1 MIFIL
6 IVLFLILISN
16 VYFEILINEEK
27 LIIKLFKIKILSIKN
42 VKLISLIEK
51 STKSNQQIN
60 VLDNIKFLKVD
71 IVLKTKVNDYQ
82 LFLKQNIIIK
92 TLLNNF
98 YFLFNNYL
106 PNLNFKYLK
115 NETNQI
121 NINLKLKINTLKIF
135 IDFMKGKIYGSKR
148 N

>member
-6 IVLFLILISN
+6 VVLFFILISN
-16 VYFEILINEEK
+16 VYFDILINEER
-27 LIIKLFKIKILSIKN
+27 LIIKLFKIKILSIKI
-42 VKLISLIEK
+42 VKLIPLIEK

-60 VLDNIKFLKVD
+60 ILDNIKFLKVD

-82 LFLKQNIIIK
+82 LFFKQNIVIK
-92 TLLNNF
+92 TMLNNF
-98 YFLFNNYL
+98 YFLFNDYL
-106 PNLNFKYLK
+106 PNLSFKYLK

-121 NINLKLKINTLKIF
+121 NIYLKLKINALKIF
-135 IDFMKGKIYGSKR
+135 IDFMKGKIYGPKR

>member
-51 STKSNQQIN
+51 SSKSNQQIN
-60 VLDNIKFLKVD
+60 ILDNIKFLKVD

-92 TLLNNF
+92 TMLNNF

-121 NINLKLKINTLKIF
+121 NIYLKLKINTLKIF

>member
-121 NINLKLKINTLKIF
+121 NIYLKLKLNTLKIF

>member
-60 VLDNIKFLKVD
+60 ILDNIKFLKVD

-92 TLLNNF
+92 TMLNNF

-121 NINLKLKINTLKIF
+121 NIYLKLKINTLKIF

>member
-60 VLDNIKFLKVD
+60 ILDNIKFLKVD

-92 TLLNNF
+92 TMLNNF
-98 YFLFNNYL
+98 YLIIICL
-106 PNLNFKYLK
+106 
-115 NETNQI
+115 I
-121 NINLKLKINTLKIF
+121 
-135 IDFMKGKIYGSKR
+135 
-148 N
+148 

>member
-6 IVLFLILISN
+6 VVLFFILISN
-16 VYFEILINEEK
+16 VYFDILINEEK
-27 LIIKLFKIKILSIKN
+27 LIIKLFKIKILSIKI
-42 VKLISLIEK
+42 VKLIPLIEK

-60 VLDNIKFLKVD
+60 ILDNIKFLKVD

-82 LFLKQNIIIK
+82 LFFKQNIVIK
-92 TLLNNF
+92 TMLNNF
-98 YFLFNNYL
+98 YLLFNNYL
-106 PNLNFKYLK
+106 PNLSFKYLK

-121 NINLKLKINTLKIF
+121 NIYLKLKINALKIF
-135 IDFMKGKIYGSKR
+135 IDFMKGKIYGPKR

>member
-6 IVLFLILISN
+6 VVLFFILISN
-16 VYFEILINEEK
+16 VYFDILINEEK
-27 LIIKLFKIKILSIKN
+27 LIIKLFKIKILSIKI
-42 VKLISLIEK
+42 VKLITLIEK

-60 VLDNIKFLKVD
+60 ILDNIKFLKVD

-82 LFLKQNIIIK
+82 LFFKQNIVIK
-92 TLLNNF
+92 TMLNNF
-98 YFLFNNYL
+98 YFLFNDYL
-106 PNLNFKYLK
+106 PNLSFKYLK

-121 NINLKLKINTLKIF
+121 NIYLKLKINALKIF
-135 IDFMKGKIYGSKR
+135 IDFMKGKIYGPKR

>member
-6 IVLFLILISN
+6 IVLFFILISN
-16 VYFEILINEEK
+16 VYFDILINEEK

-121 NINLKLKINTLKIF
+121 NIYLKLKINTLKIF

>member
-6 IVLFLILISN
+6 VVLFFILISN
-16 VYFEILINEEK
+16 VYFDILINEEK
-27 LIIKLFKIKILSIKN
+27 LIIKLFKIKILSIKI
-42 VKLISLIEK
+42 VKLIPLIEK

-60 VLDNIKFLKVD
+60 ILDNIKFLKVD

-82 LFLKQNIIIK
+82 LFFKQNIVIK
-92 TLLNNF
+92 TMLNNF
-98 YFLFNNYL
+98 YFLFNDYL
-106 PNLNFKYLK
+106 PNLSFKYLK

-121 NINLKLKINTLKIF
+121 NIYLKLKINALKIF

>member
-6 IVLFLILISN
+6 VVLFFILISN
-16 VYFEILINEEK
+16 VYFDILINEEK
-27 LIIKLFKIKILSIKN
+27 LIIKLFKIKILSIKI
-42 VKLISLIEK
+42 VKLIPLIEK

-60 VLDNIKFLKVD
+60 ILDNIKFLKVD

-82 LFLKQNIIIK
+82 LFFKQNIVIK
-92 TLLNNF
+92 TMLNNF
-98 YFLFNNYL
+98 YFLFNDYL
-106 PNLNFKYLK
+106 PNLSFKYLK

-121 NINLKLKINTLKIF
+121 NIYLKLKINALKIF
-135 IDFMKGKIYGSKR
+135 IDFMKGKIYGPKR

>member
-92 TLLNNF
+92 TMLNNF

-121 NINLKLKINTLKIF
+121 NIYLKLKINTLKIF

>member
-60 VLDNIKFLKVD
+60 ILDNIKFLKVD

-121 NINLKLKINTLKIF
+121 NIYLKLKINTLKIF

>member
-6 IVLFLILISN
+6 VVLFFILISN
-16 VYFEILINEEK
+16 VYFDILINDEK

-82 LFLKQNIIIK
+82 LFFKQNIVIK
-92 TLLNNF
+92 TMLNNF
-98 YFLFNNYL
+98 YFLFNDYL
-106 PNLNFKYLK
+106 PNLSFKYLK

-121 NINLKLKINTLKIF
+121 NIYLKLKINALKIF
-135 IDFMKGKIYGSKR
+135 IDFMKGKIYGPKR

>member
-6 IVLFLILISN
+6 VVLFFILISN
-16 VYFEILINEEK
+16 VYFDILINEEK
-27 LIIKLFKIKILSIKN
+27 LIIKLFKIKILSIKI
-42 VKLISLIEK
+42 VKLIPLIEK

-60 VLDNIKFLKVD
+60 ILDNIKFLKVD

-82 LFLKQNIIIK
+82 LFFKQNIVIK
-92 TLLNNF
+92 TMLNNF
-98 YFLFNNYL
+98 YFLFNDYL
-106 PNLNFKYLK
+106 PNLSFKYLK

-121 NINLKLKINTLKIF
+121 NIYLKLKINTLKIF
-135 IDFMKGKIYGSKR
+135 IDFMKGKIYGPKR

>member
-6 IVLFLILISN
+6 VVLFFILISN
-16 VYFEILINEEK
+16 VYFDVLINEEK
-27 LIIKLFKIKILSIKN
+27 LIIKLFKIKILSIKI
-42 VKLISLIEK
+42 VKLIPLIEK

-60 VLDNIKFLKVD
+60 ILDNIKFLKVD

-82 LFLKQNIIIK
+82 LFFKQNIVIK
-92 TLLNNF
+92 TMLNNL
-98 YFLFNNYL
+98 YFLFNDYL
-106 PNLNFKYLK
+106 PNLSFKYLK

-121 NINLKLKINTLKIF
+121 NIYLKLKINALKIF
-135 IDFMKGKIYGSKR
+135 IDFMKGKIYGPKR

>member
-6 IVLFLILISN
+6 VVLFFILISN
-16 VYFEILINEEK
+16 VYFDILINEEK
-27 LIIKLFKIKILSIKN
+27 LIIKLFKIKILSIKI
-42 VKLISLIEK
+42 VKLIPLIEK

-60 VLDNIKFLKVD
+60 ILDNIKFLKVN

-82 LFLKQNIIIK
+82 LFFKQNIVIK
-92 TLLNNF
+92 TMLNNF
-98 YFLFNNYL
+98 YFLFNDYL
-106 PNLNFKYLK
+106 PNLSFKYLK

-121 NINLKLKINTLKIF
+121 NIYLKLKINALKIF
-135 IDFMKGKIYGSKR
+135 IDFMKGKIYGPKR

>member
-6 IVLFLILISN
+6 VVLFFILISN
-16 VYFEILINEEK
+16 VYFDILINEEK
-27 LIIKLFKIKILSIKN
+27 LIIKLFKIKILSIKI
-42 VKLISLIEK
+42 VKLIPLIEK

-60 VLDNIKFLKVD
+60 ILDNIKLLKVD

-82 LFLKQNIIIK
+82 LFFKQNIAIK
-92 TLLNNF
+92 TMLNNF
-98 YFLFNNYL
+98 YFLFNDYL
-106 PNLNFKYLK
+106 PNLSFKYLK

-121 NINLKLKINTLKIF
+121 NIYLKLKINALKIF
-135 IDFMKGKIYGSKR
+135 IDFMKGKIYGPKR

>member
-6 IVLFLILISN
+6 VVLFFILISN
-16 VYFEILINEEK
+16 VYFDILINEEK
-27 LIIKLFKIKILSIKN
+27 LIIKLFKIKILSIKI
-42 VKLISLIEK
+42 VKLIPLIEK

-60 VLDNIKFLKVD
+60 ILDNIKFLKVD

-82 LFLKQNIIIK
+82 LFFKQNIVIK
-92 TLLNNF
+92 TMLNNF
-98 YFLFNNYL
+98 YFLFNDYL
-106 PNLNFKYLK
+106 PNLSFKYLK
-115 NETNQI
+115 KETNQI
-121 NINLKLKINTLKIF
+121 NIYLKLKINALKIF

>member
-6 IVLFLILISN
+6 VVLFFILISN
-16 VYFEILINEEK
+16 VYFDILINEEK
-27 LIIKLFKIKILSIKN
+27 LIIKLFKIKILSIKI
-42 VKLISLIEK
+42 VELIPLIEK

-60 VLDNIKFLKVD
+60 ILDNIKFLKVD

-82 LFLKQNIIIK
+82 LFFKQNIVIK
-92 TLLNNF
+92 TMLNNF
-98 YFLFNNYL
+98 YFLFNDYL
-106 PNLNFKYLK
+106 PNLSFKYLK

-121 NINLKLKINTLKIF
+121 NIYLKLKINALKIF
-135 IDFMKGKIYGSKR
+135 IDFMKGKIYGPKR

>member
-6 IVLFLILISN
+6 VVLFFILISN
-16 VYFEILINEEK
+16 VYFDILINEEK
-27 LIIKLFKIKILSIKN
+27 LIIKLFKIKILSIKI
-42 VKLISLIEK
+42 VKLVPLIEK

-60 VLDNIKFLKVD
+60 ILDNIKFLKVD

-82 LFLKQNIIIK
+82 LFFKQNIVIK
-92 TLLNNF
+92 TMLNNF
-98 YFLFNNYL
+98 YFLFNDYL
-106 PNLNFKYLK
+106 PNLSFKYLK

-121 NINLKLKINTLKIF
+121 NIYLKLKINALKIF

>member
-6 IVLFLILISN
+6 V
-16 VYFEILINEEK
+16 
-27 LIIKLFKIKILSIKN
+27 ILSIKI
-42 VKLISLIEK
+42 VKLIPLIEK

-60 VLDNIKFLKVD
+60 ILDNIKFLKVD

-82 LFLKQNIIIK
+82 LFFKQNIVIK
-92 TLLNNF
+92 TMLNNF
-98 YFLFNNYL
+98 YLLFNDYL
-106 PNLNFKYLK
+106 PNLSFKYLK

-121 NINLKLKINTLKIF
+121 DIYLKLKINALKIF
-135 IDFMKGKIYGSKR
+135 IDFMKGKIYGPKR

>member
-6 IVLFLILISN
+6 VVLFFILISN
-16 VYFEILINEEK
+16 VYFDILINEEK
-27 LIIKLFKIKILSIKN
+27 LIIKLFKIKILSIKI
-42 VKLISLIEK
+42 VKLIPLIEK

-60 VLDNIKFLKVD
+60 ILDNIKFLKVD

-82 LFLKQNIIIK
+82 LFFKQNIVIK
-92 TLLNNF
+92 TMLNNF
-98 YFLFNNYL
+98 YFLFNDYL
-106 PNLNFKYLK
+106 PNLSFKYLK

-121 NINLKLKINTLKIF
+121 NIYLKLKINALKIF
-135 IDFMKGKIYGSKR
+135 IDFMKGKLYGPKR

>member
-6 IVLFLILISN
+6 VVLFFILISN
-16 VYFEILINEEK
+16 VYFDILINEEK
-27 LIIKLFKIKILSIKN
+27 LIIKLFKIKILSIKI
-42 VKLISLIEK
+42 VKLIPLIEK

-60 VLDNIKFLKVD
+60 ILDNIKFLKVD

-82 LFLKQNIIIK
+82 LFFKQNIVIK
-92 TLLNNF
+92 TMLNNF
-98 YFLFNNYL
+98 YFLFNDYL
-106 PNLNFKYLK
+106 PNLSFKYLK

-121 NINLKLKINTLKIF
+121 NIYLKLKINALKIF
-135 IDFMKGKIYGSKR
+135 VDFMKGKIYGPKR

>member
-42 VKLISLIEK
+42 VKLIPLIEK
-51 STKSNQQIN
+51 STKSKQQIN
-60 VLDNIKFLKVD
+60 ILDNIKFLNVD

-121 NINLKLKINTLKIF
+121 NIYLKLKINTLKIF

>member
-60 VLDNIKFLKVD
+60 ILDNIKFLKVD

-92 TLLNNF
+92 NLLNNF

-115 NETNQI
+115 NEIDQI
-121 NINLKLKINTLKIF
+121 NIYLKLKINTLKIF
-135 IDFMKGKIYGSKR
+135 IDFMKGKIYVSKR

>member
-6 IVLFLILISN
+6 VVLFFILISN
-16 VYFEILINEEK
+16 VYFDILINEEK
-27 LIIKLFKIKILSIKN
+27 LIIKLFKIKILSIKI
-42 VKLISLIEK
+42 VKLIPLIEK

-60 VLDNIKFLKVD
+60 ILDNIKFLKVD

-82 LFLKQNIIIK
+82 LFFKQNIVIK
-92 TLLNNF
+92 TMLNNF
-98 YFLFNNYL
+98 YFLFNDYL

-121 NINLKLKINTLKIF
+121 NIYLKLKINTLKIF

>member
-6 IVLFLILISN
+6 VVLFFILISN
-16 VYFEILINEEK
+16 VYFDVLINEEK
-27 LIIKLFKIKILSIKN
+27 LIIKLFKIKILSIKI
-42 VKLISLIEK
+42 VKLIPLIEK

-60 VLDNIKFLKVD
+60 ILDNIKFLKVD

-82 LFLKQNIIIK
+82 LFFKQNIVIK
-92 TLLNNF
+92 TMLNNF
-98 YFLFNNYL
+98 YFLFNDYL
-106 PNLNFKYLK
+106 PNLSFKFLK

-121 NINLKLKINTLKIF
+121 NIYLKLKINALKIF
-135 IDFMKGKIYGSKR
+135 IDFMKGKIYGPKR

>member
-6 IVLFLILISN
+6 VVLFFILISN
-16 VYFEILINEEK
+16 VYFDILINEEK
-27 LIIKLFKIKILSIKN
+27 LIIKLFKIKILSIKI
-42 VKLISLIEK
+42 VKLIPLIEK

-60 VLDNIKFLKVD
+60 ILDNIKFLKVD

-82 LFLKQNIIIK
+82 LFFKQNIVIK
-92 TLLNNF
+92 TMLNNF
-98 YFLFNNYL
+98 YFLFNDYL

-121 NINLKLKINTLKIF
+121 NVYLKLKINTLKIF

>member
-121 NINLKLKINTLKIF
+121 NIYLKLKINTLKIF

>member
-82 LFLKQNIIIK
+82 LFLKQNIIIN

-121 NINLKLKINTLKIF
+121 NIYLKLKINTLKIF